1 MGSSKQIPLK
11 LNVNAQTRAY
21 VSKAVQ
27 IIVGLCTFLPWTN
40 RFRKSPPLDSHV
52 TSQKSL
58 DQSEPFETRE
68 IHANEVNIT
77 TRNGNQNKSF

>member
-1 MGSSKQIPLK
+1 MFG
-11 LNVNAQTRAY
+11 
-21 VSKAVQ
+21 
-27 IIVGLCTFLPWTN
+27 
-40 RFRKSPPLDSHV
+40 KSPPLASHV

-77 TRNGNQNKSF
+77 TWSGNQNKSF